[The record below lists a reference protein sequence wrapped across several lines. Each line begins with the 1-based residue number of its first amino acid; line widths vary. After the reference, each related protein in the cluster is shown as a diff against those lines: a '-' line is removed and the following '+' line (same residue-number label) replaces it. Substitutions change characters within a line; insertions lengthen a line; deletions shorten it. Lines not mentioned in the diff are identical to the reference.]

1 MKHLITFY
9 VYLLDLFKNFQSFLL
24 VLSMALQFSC
34 SSSPSKKNPVSI
46 NPADAFKLESSK
58 FCSQDPNLKAPP
70 KPYDP
75 TPQHH
80 FSTELIEEKLSGTGL
95 TGWVHGSAS
104 YYSTYSIT
112 YRSEDKSDKMAFFK
126 SEQYSLVPG
135 SKEIGDLFKGLRR
148 HDKITI
154 YGKILKNSS
163 SLTHI
168 IVDRLEVI
176 EKYPNPVENSYSF
189 DDSQFKNLESFTLLG
204 QVHANSQVEGRGR
217 ALVVDW
223 KDILIPI
230 SVPKALENRSA
241 ELIRGD
247 IIQITVKALTTPHST
262 RHYVLD
268 DSSPA
273 PLTVIDSIR
282 LCHGQKRLVAG
293 FLVKFEKSPAIS
305 TDVYAIRVMD
315 SNGIARNFTLFPA
328 VKDPDQF
335 VEIFKAVSEK
345 AKNAWESSTDPG
357 LPIRNFYGKQSVQ
370 IEAEGTLNI
379 VSSEQANAQIY
390 LESADQVS
398 FK

>member
-1 MKHLITFY
+1 MKQLKTCNDSLINW
-9 VYLLDLFKNFQSFLL
+9 FKNFLSFIL
-24 VLSMALQFSC
+24 VLSLAIHIGC
-34 SSSPSKKNPVSI
+34 NSSPSKKNPAPNS
-46 NPADAFKLESSK
+46 PDDAFKLENSK
-58 FCSQDPNLKAPP
+58 FCSQDPNLKASP

-80 FSTELIEEKLSGTGL
+80 FSSELIEEKLSGPGL
-95 TGWVHGSAS
+95 TGWVHGAAS

-126 SEQYSLVPG
+126 SEQLSLVPG
-135 SKEIGDLFKGLRR
+135 SKEIGDLLKGLRR

-204 QVHANSQVEGRGR
+204 QVHANSLVEGRGR
-217 ALVVDW
+217 ALIVDW

-230 SVPKALENRSA
+230 AVPKALESRSA
-241 ELIRGD
+241 NLIRGD
-247 IIQITVKALTTPHST
+247 IVQVTVKAVSTPHST

-273 PLTVIDSIR
+273 PLTMIDDIR
-282 LCHGQKRLVAG
+282 LCHGQKRKVTG

-345 AKNAWESSTDPG
+345 AKKAWESSTAPA

>member
-1 MKHLITFY
+1 MKHLITFF
-9 VYLLDLFKNFQSFLL
+9 VYLLDLFKNFQSFIL
-24 VLSMALQFSC
+24 VLSMALHFSC
-34 SSSPSKKNPVSI
+34 SSSPSKKNPASI
-46 NPADAFKLESSK
+46 NPADAFTLESSK

-95 TGWVHGSAS
+95 TGWVHGAAS

-135 SKEIGDLFKGLRR
+135 SKEIRDLFKGLRR

-204 QVHANSQVEGRGR
+204 QVHANSQVESRGR
-217 ALVVDW
+217 ALIVDW

-230 SVPKALENRSA
+230 AVPKALENRSA

-247 IIQITVKALTTPHST
+247 IIQVTVKAVSTPHST

-268 DSSPA
+268 ESSPA

-282 LCHGQKRLVAG
+282 LCHGQKRLVTG
-293 FLVKFEKSPAIS
+293 FLVKFEMSPAIS

-345 AKNAWESSTDPG
+345 AKKAWESSTDPG